1 MRESEPTR
9 LLRELIALPSINPA
23 FAPGDAVHSGEATVA
38 DYLAA
43 LAAQCGLDV
52 DLQEVRPGRRNVWIT
67 LRARQKATRRIVLA
81 PHIDTVW
88 ATEITPALFTPRIV
102 GDRLHGRGAC
112 DTKGCVAAMV
122 SCLYQMARD
131 GIRPDHTE
139 IVFIGLIDEEHG
151 QLGSRAVAASNLK
164 ADLAIVG
171 EPTRLKVITAHKGDY
186 WLRLITNGR
195 SAHGSTPH
203 LGDNAITRMAAVVQ
217 LIETDYARQLGER
230 SHPLLGHPTINTGTI
245 SGGTQPNVVADR
257 CEISVDRRMIPGET
271 EASVRKELKSLF
283 AKHRLRVTF
292 DEFKTAPAPSLETDP
307 ELPAVQQL
315 LKLARQKAPLGA
327 DFFCDAAILA
337 AGGIPSV
344 VFGPGDIAQAH
355 TADEWIS
362 IKMLE
367 RGQKMLRRYLE
378 EQP

>member
-1 MRESEPTR
+1 M
-9 LLRELIALPSINPA
+9 
-23 FAPGDAVHSGEATVA
+23 A

-81 PHIDTVW
+81 PHLDTVGG
-88 ATEITPALFTPRIV
+88 TEITPALFTPRIV

-122 SCLYQMARD
+122 SCLFQMARE
-131 GIRPDHTE
+131 GIRPERTE
-139 IVFIGLIDEEHG
+139 IVLIGLIDEEHG
-151 QLGSRAVAASNLK
+151 QLGSRAVAASKLK

-186 WLRLITNGR
+186 WLRLVTRGR
-195 SAHGSTPH
+195 SAHGSKPH
-203 LGDNAITRMAAVVQ
+203 LGDNAITRMAKVVQ
-217 LIETDYARQLGER
+217 LVETEYACLLSER
-230 SHPLLGHPTINTGTI
+230 SHLLLGHPTINTGTI
-245 SGGTQPNVVADR
+245 SGGTQPNVVPDR

-271 EASVRKELKSLF
+271 EASVRAELKRLF
-283 AKHRLRVTF
+283 SQHKLKVELK
-292 DEFKTAPAPSLETDP
+292 EFKTAPAPSMATDP
-307 ELPAVQQL
+307 KLPAVQQL
-315 LKLARQKAPLGA
+315 LQLARQKEPLGA

-367 RGQKMLRRYLE
+367 RGQKMLRRFLE
-378 EQP
+378 AQP